1 VTQIFAYVVR
11 PAFDREF
18 QRNATS
24 QERMVVGRHSDYLE
38 GLLDQGKLIFA
49 GRCWDGPFGIV
60 VIQAADEAEAQEIVD
75 QDPSVMAGV
84 QTAELYPFDVALV
97 RGRRD
102 AREWAGGTAPE
113 A

>member
-1 VTQIFAYVVR
+1 MTQIFAYVVR

-38 GLLDQGKLIFA
+38 ALLDEGKLIFA
-49 GRCWDGPFGIV
+49 GRCWDGPFGII
-60 VIQAADEAEAQEIVD
+60 VIQAADEAEAQQIVD
-75 QDPSVMAGV
+75 EDPSVMAGV
-84 QTAELYPFDVALV
+84 QTAELHPFDVALV

-102 AREWAGGTAPE
+102 AREWAAGTAPE
-113 A
+113 T